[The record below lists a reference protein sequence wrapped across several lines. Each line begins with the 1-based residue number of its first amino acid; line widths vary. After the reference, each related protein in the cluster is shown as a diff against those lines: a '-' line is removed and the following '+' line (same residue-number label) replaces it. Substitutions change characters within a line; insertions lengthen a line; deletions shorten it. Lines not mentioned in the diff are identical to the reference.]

1 MAKSNDHLL
10 SGSMPTWPYL
20 FVLGV
25 AGILSLPTALM
36 LTLSGLDTGQRMLAT
51 AVVFLALSGA
61 LAHYVRCCLTRRFAR
76 PSRVTSEPHD
86 TADPHQRD
94 QCPPGH

>member
-1 MAKSNDHLL
+1 MKSDDPIL
-10 SGSMPTWPYL
+10 SGATPTWPYL

-36 LTLSGLDTGQRMLAT
+36 LTLSGLDSGERVLAT
-51 AVVFLALSGA
+51 AVVFLTLSGA

-76 PSRVTSEPHD
+76 PSRVTSEGHG
-86 TADPHQRD
+86 RSS
-94 QCPPGH
+94 PP